1 MGERLTRTA
10 WTNHVWFDFAREE
23 NMNSTGVAVIGV
35 GAIGTLRAHSCAQIP
50 QVDYLAICDIVPEK
64 LDRLAEAVRAN
75 RVTTNFEEAVRDERV
90 GAVIVATDE
99 ESHHDAAALAA
110 ELGKPVL
117 IEKPFVLSLHEADDI
132 LDKAE
137 KSGAEVFVGYTQRFR
152 RRYLL
157 AKQAAAAGQL
167 GDIIMAMGK
176 IYVTRAVGEAVA
188 RRSPNTT
195 PSINTLTY
203 MVDLILWYMEGKTP
217 VEVYARSASFV
228 FKKYNRDDFQWMIVT
243 FDDGSVATLGTSWLP
258 PHHWPA
264 YTATMEIDLQGTT
277 GSLNIDD
284 AHRDLVLAPGAPIS
298 CPYTPEYE
306 VNVAFL
312 GSAMPGDFALGEFFG
327 PMKEET
333 DAFVRRILGLGGV
346 GLATGAHGRKILAL
360 TMAADRSAR
369 EGKPVALVEKCR

>member
-1 MGERLTRTA
+1 ME
-10 WTNHVWFDFAREE
+10 
-23 NMNSTGVAVIGV
+23 STGIAVIGA
-35 GAIGTLRAHSCAQIP
+35 GGIGTLRAHSCAQIP
-50 QVDYLAICDIVPEK
+50 QVDYLAVCDKVAEK
-64 LDRLAEAVRAN
+64 LDILSESVGAN
-75 RVTTNFEEAVRDERV
+75 MATTKFEEAIADDRV
-90 GAVIVATDE
+90 GAVIISTDE
-99 ESHHDAAALAA
+99 EYHHAPAAMAA

-117 IEKPFVLSLHEADDI
+117 IEKPFVLDLAEADDI
-132 LDKAE
+132 LAKAE

-157 AKQAAAAGQL
+157 AKQAAQAGQL
-167 GDIIMAMGK
+167 GNIVMAMGK

-217 VEVYARSASFV
+217 VEVYARAGSFV
-228 FKKYNRDDFQWMIVT
+228 FRKYNRDDFQWMIVT

-284 AHRDLVLAPGAPIS
+284 AHRDLVLAPGKAIP
-298 CPYTPEYE
+298 CPYTPEHE

-327 PMKEET
+327 PMKEES
-333 DAFVRRILGLGGV
+333 DAFVRRILGIGGV
-346 GLATGAHGRKILAL
+346 GLATGLHARQVLEL
-360 TMAADRSAR
+360 TMASDRSVK
-369 EGKPVALVEKCR
+369 EGGPVEL